1 MPKPLFTK
9 LAAICAVGFLC
20 VIFGCAYAFHQ
31 KDRIFLFLSILI
43 GLCSIVRFLTFYH
56 LVHIKAYLVFEG
68 VCVKREA
75 ALFARNQKF
84 LFRDCEE
91 REFFFS
97 LDKKV
102 KLLQG
107 HSYRLYFRKLPQNS
121 LGGAE
126 ETSYQ
131 HGDFIGF
138 EEIFPD
144 AKNLPDS
151 SRA

>member
-20 VIFGCAYAFHQ
+20 VMFGSVYSFYQ
-31 KDRIFLFLSILI
+31 KDRILLSLSILI
-43 GLCSIVRFLTFYH
+43 GLCSVIRFLTFYR
-56 LVHIKAYLVFEG
+56 LVRTKAYLVFEG
-68 VCVKREA
+68 MCVKRET
-75 ALFARNQKF
+75 ALFARNQKY
-84 LFRDCEE
+84 LFQDSEK

-107 HSYRLYFRKLPQNS
+107 HTYRLYFRKPPQNS
-121 LGGAE
+121 LGD
-126 ETSYQ
+126 TSDP

-138 EEIFPD
+138 EELFPNS
-144 AKNLPDS
+144 KNLPGLGGTE
-151 SRA
+151 